1 MNYDSFLEMV
11 NIRFLLQKDLIA
23 QLDGPKISLKL
34 MSGIGKISF
43 QREIV
48 EILNDQEILQSRF
61 HINLDLNL
69 ESSETLNGR
78 A

>member
-1 MNYDSFLEMV
+1 MIQFL
-11 NIRFLLQKDLIA
+11 FQKNLISY
-23 QLDGPKISLKL
+23 LHRPKIPLEL
-34 MSGIGKISF
+34 IFGIGEISF

-69 ESSETLNGR
+69 ESSEALKGQ